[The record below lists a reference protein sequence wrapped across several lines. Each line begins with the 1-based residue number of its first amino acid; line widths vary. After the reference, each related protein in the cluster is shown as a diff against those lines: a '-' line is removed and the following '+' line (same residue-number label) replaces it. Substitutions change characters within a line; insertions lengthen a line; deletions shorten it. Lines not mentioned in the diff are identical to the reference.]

1 MEVGANILNFLSGND
16 SPIEQMMKIADNSY
30 DLEVGAASL
39 ERIQS
44 ALSGLSDLSF
54 DGSDLNLKEFAE
66 DLVESIPAIEKAIMG
81 GKIDGGLFFGDDV
94 EFKGLASPDIDFE
107 SAIARIAQL
116 KQALGAGM
124 GGGSETT
131 PASTATA
138 VPASTGS
145 IAASAR

>member
-1 MEVGANILNFLSGND
+1 
-16 SPIEQMMKIADNSY
+16 
-30 DLEVGAASL
+30 
-39 ERIQS
+39 
-44 ALSGLSDLSF
+44 
-54 DGSDLNLKEFAE
+54 
-66 DLVESIPAIEKAIMG
+66 MG

-131 PASTATA
+131 PASTA
-138 VPASTGS
+138 ASS
-145 IAASAR
+145 SKHRFYQR